1 MRQSQVQMFV
11 GDRRVAAGR
20 VPRKF
25 FSGII
30 IRIKKLSLTDGAAC
44 FPCPFCEHTIVS
56 NCSTAC
62 TSCEAEF
69 EYVAG
74 ENEVLFIASR
84 NPHNPLV

>member
-1 MRQSQVQMFV
+1 MRPSQVQMFV

-25 FSGII
+25 VNGIV
-30 IRIKKLSLTDGAAC
+30 IRIKKASLTEGVAC

-69 EYVAG
+69 DYLAG
-74 ENEVLFIASR
+74 EQEVMFIASR
-84 NPHNPLV
+84 NPQSPLV